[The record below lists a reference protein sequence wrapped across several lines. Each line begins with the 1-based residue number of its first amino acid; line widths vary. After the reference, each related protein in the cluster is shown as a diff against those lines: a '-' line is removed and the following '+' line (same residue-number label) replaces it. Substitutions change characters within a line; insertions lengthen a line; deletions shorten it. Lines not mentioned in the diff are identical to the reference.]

1 MADLVNLGNELIND
15 IPELK
20 PTFFSLSSALGELT
34 FAARME
40 KRITQLELAKLAGV
54 GVKTIHRIE
63 GGSGGITDKT
73 YDKVFAALELS
84 GDTIAESIKKKSIN
98 RDMERELVPQY

>member
-20 PTFFSLSSALGELT
+20 PTFFGIPSVLGELT

-40 KRITQLELAKLAGV
+40 KKITQKELAKLANV

-73 YDKVFAALELS
+73 YDKVFATLGLS
-84 GDTIAESIKKKSIN
+84 HEDIATAFKKKSTN
-98 RDMERELVPQY
+98 PRVPELV

>member
-1 MADLVNLGNELIND
+1 MADLVNLGNQLIND
-15 IPELK
+15 VPELK
-20 PTFFSLSSALGELT
+20 PTFFSIPSVLGELT

-40 KRITQLELAKLAGV
+40 KGITQQKLAEIARV

-73 YDKVFAALELS
+73 YQKVFFALDLS
-84 GDTIAESIKKKSIN
+84 ADEIGEAFKKKST
-98 RDMERELVPQY
+98 RRFKEKALECV